1 MILGVCSP
9 GFKRYPDVT
18 SGQSHDPVDP
28 ELRGLLSAFPQLSLS
43 LEALPQI
50 RLDGEE
56 MWRNLVAVAGTPA
69 DKGIRVAE
77 RFVPGPPGAPA
88 VRVLTYGPT
97 RIKQTLPAYLH
108 IHGGGYV
115 LGTADSAD
123 VANRE
128 LAATLSCFIVS
139 VDYRLAPETR
149 APGSVEDC
157 YAALRWLH
165 GTAAELRIDPSRIAI
180 GGESAGGG
188 LAAALALLARD
199 RGEIPICFQNLVY
212 PMLDDRTAALV
223 KTNPHTGHHLW
234 THDSNRF
241 GWTALLGAAPGAV
254 GVSPYAA
261 PARAIDLRGLP
272 PALITVG
279 ALDLFL
285 EEDIDYA
292 TRLMQAGVPTEL
304 HVYPGAYHGF
314 DLATE
319 SKVAQAMNRDRLNAL
334 RRALAA

>member
-1 MILGVCSP
+1 VNDADSP
-9 GFKRYPDVT
+9 DL
-18 SGQSHDPVDP
+18 VDP
-28 ELRGLLSAFPQLSLS
+28 ELRDLLSVFPQLSLS

-56 MWRNLVAVAGTPA
+56 MWRNLVGSAGVAQDTGV
-69 DKGIRVAE
+69 RVDE
-77 RFVPGPPGAPA
+77 RFVPGPPDAPA
-88 VRVLTYGPT
+88 VRVLTYEPT
-97 RIKQTLPAYLH
+97 RSKQNMPGYLH

-115 LGTADSAD
+115 LGTADSAE

-157 YAALRWLH
+157 YAALKWLH
-165 GTAAELRIDPSRIAI
+165 GAAAELRLDPSRIAV

-199 RGEIPICFQNLVY
+199 RAEVPICFQNLVY

-223 KTNPHTGHHLW
+223 KINPFTGQHLW
-234 THDSNRF
+234 THESNRF
-241 GWTALLGAAPGAV
+241 GWTALLGCAPGAV

-261 PARAIDLRGLP
+261 PARATDLRGLP

-292 TRLMQAGVPTEL
+292 TRLMQAGVPAEL

>member
-1 MILGVCSP
+1 MNDGNSVDL
-9 GFKRYPDVT
+9 
-18 SGQSHDPVDP
+18 VDP
-28 ELRGLLSAFPQLSLS
+28 ELRGLLTAFPQLSLS
-43 LEALPQI
+43 LDELPQI
-50 RLDGEE
+50 RRDGDE
-56 MWRNLVAVAGTPA
+56 MWRNLAAAAGPPA
-69 DKGIRVAE
+69 DKGIQVAE
-77 RFVPGPPGAPA
+77 RIVPGPAGAPA
-88 VRVLTYGPT
+88 VRVLTYDPA
-97 RIKQTLPAYLH
+97 RVRQDRPAYLH

-115 LGTADSAD
+115 LGTADAAE

-128 LAATLSCFIVS
+128 LAAALSCFIIS

-149 APGSVEDC
+149 APGQVEDC
-157 YAALRWLH
+157 YAALQWLH
-165 GTAAELRIDPSRIAI
+165 GAAAELRVDPTRIAV

-223 KTNPHTGHHLW
+223 KINPHTGRHLW
-234 THDSNRF
+234 THESNRF
-241 GWTALLGAAPGAV
+241 GWTALLGGAPGAV

-261 PARAIDLRGLP
+261 AARAVDLRGLP

-304 HVYPGAYHGF
+304 HVYPGAYHAF
-314 DLATE
+314 DLA
-319 SKVAQAMNRDRLNAL
+319 SDAKVAQAAIRDRLNAL
-334 RRALAA
+334 RRALQV

>member
-1 MILGVCSP
+1 MSDDDSL
-9 GFKRYPDVT
+9 DL
-18 SGQSHDPVDP
+18 VDP

-43 LEALPQI
+43 LEELPQI
-50 RLDGEE
+50 RRDGDE
-56 MWRNLVAVAGTPA
+56 MWRNLAAAAGTAP
-69 DKGIRVAE
+69 DKGIRATE
-77 RFVPGPPGAPA
+77 RFIPGPPGAPS
-88 VRVLTYGPT
+88 VRLLTYEPT
-97 RIKQTLPAYLH
+97 HVRHHMPAYLH

-115 LGTADSAD
+115 LGTADSAEI
-123 VANRE
+123 ANRE
-128 LAATLSCFIVS
+128 LAAALSCLVVS

-157 YAALRWLH
+157 YAALKWLH
-165 GTAAELRIDPSRIAI
+165 ASATELRVDPARIAI

-199 RGEIPICFQNLVY
+199 RNEIPICFQNLVY

-223 KTNPHTGHHLW
+223 RTNPHTGHHLW
-234 THDSNRF
+234 THESNRF

-261 PARAIDLRGLP
+261 PARAVDLRGLP
-272 PALITVG
+272 PTLITVG

-314 DLATE
+314 DLASE
-319 SKVAQAMNRDRLNAL
+319 SRVAQAMIRDRLNAL
-334 RRALAA
+334 RYALKV

>member
-1 MILGVCSP
+1 MNDGNPIDL
-9 GFKRYPDVT
+9 
-18 SGQSHDPVDP
+18 VDP
-28 ELRGLLSAFPQLSLS
+28 ELQGLLSAFPVLSLS
-43 LEALPQI
+43 LDALPQI
-50 RLDGEE
+50 RRDGDE
-56 MWRNLVAVAGTPA
+56 MWRNLAAAAGIPE

-77 RFVPGPPGAPA
+77 RFVTGPPGAPA
-88 VRVLTYGPT
+88 VRVLTYEPT
-97 RIKQTLPAYLH
+97 RIRQTMPAYLH

-115 LGTADSAD
+115 LGTADSAEF
-123 VANRE
+123 ANRE

-149 APGSVEDC
+149 APGQVEDC
-157 YAALRWLH
+157 YAVLKWLH
-165 GTAAELRIDPSRIAI
+165 GAATELRIDPSRIAV

-223 KTNPHTGHHLW
+223 KTNPHTGRHLW
-234 THDSNRF
+234 THESNRF
-241 GWTALLGAAPGAV
+241 GWTALLGGAPGAV

-261 PARAIDLRGLP
+261 AARAIDLRGLP
-272 PALITVG
+272 PVLITVG

-314 DLATE
+314 DLA
-319 SKVAQAMNRDRLNAL
+319 SDAKVAQAMIRDRLNAL
-334 RRALAA
+334 RRALKV

>member
-1 MILGVCSP
+1 MTDGDSP
-9 GFKRYPDVT
+9 DL
-18 SGQSHDPVDP
+18 VDP
-28 ELRGLLSAFPQLSLS
+28 ELRGLLSALPQLSLS
-43 LEALPQI
+43 LDALPQI
-50 RLDGEE
+50 RRDGDE
-56 MWRNLVAVAGTPA
+56 MWRNLAAASGTAP

-77 RFVPGPPGAPA
+77 KYVPGPPGAPA
-88 VRVLTYGPT
+88 VRVLTYQPT
-97 RIKQTLPAYLH
+97 RIRQTMPAYLH
-108 IHGGGYV
+108 IHGGGYI
-115 LGTADSAD
+115 LGTADSAE

-128 LAATLSCFIVS
+128 LAGRLSCFIVS

-149 APGSVEDC
+149 APGQVEDC
-157 YAALRWLH
+157 YAALKWLH
-165 GTAAELRIDPSRIAI
+165 SAAAQLRIDPERSAI

-199 RGEIPICFQNLVY
+199 RGEVPICFQNLVY

-223 KTNPHTGHHLW
+223 KTNPYTGQHLW

-261 PARAIDLRGLP
+261 PARATNLRGLP

-314 DLATE
+314 DLASE
-319 SKVAQAMNRDRLNAL
+319 SKLAQAMNRDRLNAL
-334 RRALAA
+334 RRALSVALSGQPDRLRPGV

>member
-1 MILGVCSP
+1 VNDGNSI
-9 GFKRYPDVT
+9 
-18 SGQSHDPVDP
+18 DPVDP
-28 ELRGLLSAFPQLSLS
+28 ELRGLLTAFPQLSLS
-43 LEALPQI
+43 LDALPQI
-50 RLDGEE
+50 RRDGDE
-56 MWRNLVAVAGTPA
+56 MWRNLAAAAGTPA
-69 DKGIRVAE
+69 DKGIRVDE
-77 RFVPGPPGAPA
+77 RFVPGPAGAPA
-88 VRVLTYGPT
+88 VRVLTYDPT
-97 RIKQTLPAYLH
+97 RVRQDRPAYLH

-128 LAATLSCFIVS
+128 LAAALSCFIIS

-149 APGSVEDC
+149 APGQVEEC
-157 YAALRWLH
+157 YAALQWLH
-165 GTAAELRIDPSRIAI
+165 GAAAALRLDTTRIAV

-188 LAAALALLARD
+188 LAAALALLGRD

-223 KTNPHTGHHLW
+223 KTNPHTGRHLW
-234 THDSNRF
+234 THESNRF
-241 GWTALLGAAPGAV
+241 GWTALLGGAPGAV

-261 PARAIDLRGLP
+261 AARAVDLRGLP

-304 HVYPGAYHGF
+304 HVYPGAYHAF
-314 DLATE
+314 DLASE
-319 SKVAQAMNRDRLNAL
+319 AKVAQATIRDRLNAL
-334 RRALAA
+334 RRALKV